1 MIDEELLR
9 MLACPAC
16 KAPVEYGVEPESLD
30 CRSCR
35 RRYPV
40 REGIPVLLASESIT
54 TSTS

>member
-40 REGIPVLLASESIT
+40 REGIPVLLASEAIT

>member
-1 MIDEELLR
+1 MIDEELLK
-9 MLACPAC
+9 MLACPSC
-16 KAPVEYGVEPESLD
+16 KALLEYRAEPEALD
-30 CRSCR
+30 CRSCS

>member
-1 MIDEELLR
+1 MIDEELLK

-16 KAPVEYGVEPESLD
+16 KAPLERRAEPEALD

>member
-1 MIDEELLR
+1 

-16 KAPVEYGVEPESLD
+16 KAPLERRAEPEALD

>member
-1 MIDEELLR
+1 MDEELLR

-16 KAPVEYGVEPESLD
+16 KGPLERRTEPEALD
-30 CRSCR
+30 CPACR

-40 REGIPVLLASESIT
+40 REGIPALLASESIT

>member
-1 MIDEELLR
+1 
-9 MLACPAC
+9 MLACPSC
-16 KAPVEYGVEPESLD
+16 KALLEYRAEPEALD